1 MAQKSHSQVSHNR
14 RFATAVFGERQT
26 VRQKVLLPARNGST
40 IDRFCETAVIVAR
53 GSARLPTLQP
63 GATIN
68 AGCQL
73 TSVPRMNH
81 RRSPLSLR
89 RVGSARVDLRGP
101 LSYHTGSF
109 CSSLDA
115 DVLRP
120 PNANA
125 RQL

>member
-1 MAQKSHSQVSHNR
+1 MNADSIQYALETTGWLGRQDSNLRISIKGGPGSFQV
-14 RFATAVFGERQT
+14 TA
-26 VRQKVLLPARNGST
+26 K
-40 IDRFCETAVIVAR
+40 
-53 GSARLPTLQP
+53 
-63 GATIN
+63 
-68 AGCQL
+68 
-73 TSVPRMNH
+73 
-81 RRSPLSLR
+81 
-89 RVGSARVDLRGP
+89 VGSARVDLRGP

>member
-1 MAQKSHSQVSHNR
+1 MGIAPIGLVLSKIANPQGAAAAVLGASGGTAQ
-14 RFATAVFGERQT
+14 A
-26 VRQKVLLPARNGST
+26 
-40 IDRFCETAVIVAR
+40 
-53 GSARLPTLQP
+53 PTDKY
-63 GATIN
+63 
-68 AGCQL
+68 
-73 TSVPRMNH
+73 
-81 RRSPLSLR
+81 
-89 RVGSARVDLRGP
+89 SARVDLRGP